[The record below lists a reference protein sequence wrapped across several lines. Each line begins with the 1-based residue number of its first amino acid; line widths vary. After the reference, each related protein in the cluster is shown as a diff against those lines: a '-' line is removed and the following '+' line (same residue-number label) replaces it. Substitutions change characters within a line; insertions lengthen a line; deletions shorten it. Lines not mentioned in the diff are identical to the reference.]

1 MLRST
6 YPLTLVALGLLSTVA
21 SAQRSLYQPC
31 PLLGPFFPAPLIDS
45 TSPTLNK
52 VAQSLNKLLDDYIVA
67 GDGQFG
73 PITPNTTSF
82 SLALFAGSNYV
93 PGPDDLPFFYE
104 YHHAA
109 NDLGTRHLDK
119 DSVFALG
126 DLTQLFTVYTQLAA
140 LGDEV
145 WSHSVLNY
153 VPELRNISSVA
164 ALDTISQVQWK
175 DVKLGA
181 LAGQMSGIARDCMAR
196 YISLTLP
203 LKSMLTS
210 AQPTHA

>member
-1 MLRST
+1 MVQST
-6 YPLTLVALGLLSTVA
+6 SLVALVVLIA
-21 SAQRSLYQPC
+21 SIAVTHAQRSLYQPC
-31 PLLGPFFPAPLIDS
+31 PLLGPFFPAPLIDP
-45 TSPTLNK
+45 TSPALNK

-67 GDGQFG
+67 GDGRFG

-93 PGPDDLPFFYE
+93 PGADDLPFFYE

-109 NDLGTRHLDK
+109 NGLGNRHLDK

-145 WSHSVLNY
+145 WNHSVLDY
-153 VPELRNISSVA
+153 VHELRNTSVA
-164 ALDTISQVQWK
+164 ASDDSISQVQWK
-175 DVKLGA
+175 DVTLGA

-196 YISLTLP
+196 YLSLTC
-203 LKSMLTS
+203 S
-210 AQPTHA
+210 

>member
-1 MLRST
+1 MIQFTCR
-6 YPLTLVALGLLSTVA
+6 PTLVAISFLSTVA

-31 PLLGPFFPAPLIDS
+31 PLLGPFFPAPLIDP
-45 TSPTLNK
+45 TSPALNK

-67 GDGQFG
+67 GGGRFG

-82 SLALFAGSNYV
+82 SLALFAGSNYT

-109 NDLGTRHLDK
+109 NGLENRQLDK

-126 DLTQLFTVYTQLAA
+126 DLTQVFTVYTQLAA

-145 WSHSVLNY
+145 WSHSILDY
-153 VPELRNISSVA
+153 VPELLNISVA
-164 ALDTISQVQWK
+164 ASDAIGQVQWE
-175 DVKLGA
+175 DVTLGA
-181 LAGQMSGIARDCMAR
+181 LAGQMSGIARDCMACPFFDVLLE
-196 YISLTLP
+196 Y
-203 LKSMLTS
+203 MLTP
-210 AQPTHA
+210 AQPMYA

>member
-6 YPLTLVALGLLSTVA
+6 CPLALVVLSLLSTVA
-21 SAQRSLYQPC
+21 SAQRSLYKPC
-31 PLLGPFFPAPLIDS
+31 PLLGPFFPAPLIDP
-45 TSPTLNK
+45 TSPALNK
-52 VAQSLNKLLDDYIVA
+52 VAQSLNKILDDYIVA
-67 GDGQFG
+67 GDGRFG

-109 NDLGTRHLDK
+109 NDLDRRHLDK

-126 DLTQLFTVYTQLAA
+126 DLTQVFTVYAQLAA

-145 WSHSVLNY
+145 WSQSILDY
-153 VPELRNISSVA
+153 VPELHNVSVVGSDA
-164 ALDTISQVQWK
+164 IRQVQWK
-175 DVKLGA
+175 DVTLGA
-181 LAGQMSGIARDCMAR
+181 LAGHISGIARDCMA
-196 YISLTLP
+196 
-203 LKSMLTS
+203 
-210 AQPTHA
+210 